1 MKKFLSVLLTV
12 VLLASFAAVAG
23 AEEKTT
29 ITVWCWDPA
38 FNIYA
43 MNEAAKVYAQI
54 NPDVEIEVIE
64 VATEDCET
72 RQTAAFISGQ
82 MDDLPDIVLMQ
93 DNSGQ
98 KFLSTYP
105 GMYYDLTDKIDYS
118 NFADFKVNYFVSEG
132 RNYAVPFDNGCAA
145 MFIRTD
151 ILEEAGYTLADV
163 TDITWSRFIEIGK
176 DVKEKTGM
184 PILTCEMGFADF
196 LMMIP
201 QSAGTWY
208 FDDEGN
214 PNIAGNEVLKATLE
228 TIKQLA
234 DAGIVYEAVDWAEY
248 ISTLNTGKAASTI
261 QGCWILGS
269 VVLAEDQAG
278 KWGVTN
284 IPRLDNIEGAT
295 NYSNQGGS
303 SWLVLANSENAE
315 IAADFLNQT
324 FAGSTEFYQTIL
336 KSSGAIA
343 TYLPAAEGEAY
354 AEPHEFFGGQ
364 AVFADIMEFS
374 AQIPKV
380 ELRLYNYEAR
390 DALRD
395 ALQAYRDGGDLD
407 SLMQEAQ
414 DTVEFLMME

>member
-1 MKKFLSVLLTV
+1 MKKFLAL
-12 VLLASFAAVAG
+12 LLAAVMLSSFAVVAG
-23 AEEKTT
+23 AEETT
-29 ITVWCWDPA
+29 LTVWCWDPA

-43 MNEAAKVYAQI
+43 MNEAAKIYKEI
-54 NPDVEIEVIE
+54 NPDVTVNVVEVSS
-64 VATEDCET
+64 ADCET
-72 RQTAAFISGQ
+72 RQTAAFTSGQ
-82 MDDLPDIVLMQ
+82 YDDLPDIVLMQ

-98 KFLSTYP
+98 KFLQTFP
-105 GMYYDLTDKIDYS
+105 GMYYDLTDKVDYS

-132 RNYAVPFDNGCAA
+132 KNYSVPFDNGCAA

-151 ILEEAGYTLADV
+151 VLEKAGYTLADV
-163 TDITWSRFIEIGK
+163 TDITWKRFIEIGK

-196 LMMIP
+196 LMMVP

-208 FDDEGN
+208 FDDEGKAN
-214 PNIAGNEVLKATLE
+214 LAGNEVIKATLVAVKE
-228 TIKQLA
+228 LA

-248 ISTLNTGKAASTI
+248 ISALNTGKAASTI

-269 VVLAEDQAG
+269 VVLADDQKG
-278 KWGVTN
+278 EWGVTN
-284 IPRLDNIEGAT
+284 IPRLEVEGAT

-303 SWLVLANSENAE
+303 SWLVLSSSKNAE
-315 IAADFLNQT
+315 VAVDFLNKT
-324 FAGSTEFYQTIL
+324 FAGSSDFYQTIL

-343 TYLPAAEGEAY
+343 TYLPAAEGAAY

-364 AVFADIMEFS
+364 PVFADIMAYS

-380 ELRLYNYEAR
+380 NLQLYNYEAR

-407 SLMQEAQ
+407 ALIDEAQ
-414 DTVEFLMME
+414 ATVEFLMEE

>member
-1 MKKFLSVLLTV
+1 MKKFLAL
-12 VLLASFAAVAG
+12 LLAAVMLSSFAVVAG
-23 AEEKTT
+23 AEETT
-29 ITVWCWDPA
+29 LTVWCWDPA

-43 MNEAAKVYAQI
+43 MNEAAKIYKEI
-54 NPDVEIEVIE
+54 NPDVTVNVVEVSS
-64 VATEDCET
+64 ADCET
-72 RQTAAFISGQ
+72 RQTAAFTSGQ
-82 MDDLPDIVLMQ
+82 LGDLPDIILMQ

-98 KFLSTYP
+98 KFLQTFP
-105 GMYYDLTDKIDYS
+105 GMYYDLTGKVDYS

-132 RNYAVPFDNGCAA
+132 KNYAVPFDNGCAA

-151 ILEEAGYTLADV
+151 VLEQAGYTLADV
-163 TDITWSRFIEIGK
+163 TDITWARFIEIGK

-196 LMMIP
+196 LMMVP

-208 FDDEGN
+208 FDDEGKA
-214 PNIAGNEVLKATLE
+214 NIAGNEVLKATLE
-228 TIKQLA
+228 TTKALA

-248 ISTLNTGKAASTI
+248 ISALNTGKAASTI

-284 IPRLDNIEGAT
+284 IPRLEVEGAT

-303 SWLVLANSENAE
+303 SWLVLNSSKNPD
-315 IAADFLNQT
+315 IAVDFLNKT
-324 FAGSTEFYQTIL
+324 FAGSSDFYQTIL

-343 TYLPAAEGEAY
+343 TYLPAAEGAAY

-364 AVFADIMEFS
+364 PVFADIMGYS

-380 ELRLYNYEAR
+380 NLQLYNYEAR

-407 SLMQEAQ
+407 SLIQEAQ
-414 DTVEFLMME
+414 DTVEFLMDE